1 MPATNKYKPPWIPSF
16 ATMASKYS
24 KCSQISISK
33 CNVLFWNQESGPRA
47 DPESLAIIVL
57 FFSLSS
63 RIRKWSLGRPSSGKK
78 GKHKWLRKK
87 WERPRLV
94 WGCLEFQQRGVWP
107 RSTKME
113 MNFSLPWAAFQCFIT
128 EGSKDTSLT
137 LSQNEPF
144 APCVV
149 LCQLLYHTNEEN
161 SAITGLCSRKRTTN
175 VWWTSTGTDKW
186 INEIRSDFVAWRCGF
201 RHKKPA
207 EEKVLGELHREA
219 PYKLNSDGWVNRILG
234 KNQEKGVSGRRKHI
248 FLFVQVNM
256 VCPPGLAFSYLLN
269 THRK

>member
-113 MNFSLPWAAFQCFIT
+113 MNSSLPPLSCFSVFYHWREQGHLFNPEPKWTLRPLRCSLSAALPH
-128 EGSKDTSLT
+128 G
-137 LSQNEPF
+137 
-144 APCVV
+144 
-149 LCQLLYHTNEEN
+149 
-161 SAITGLCSRKRTTN
+161 
-175 VWWTSTGTDKW
+175 W
-186 INEIRSDFVAWRCGF
+186 
-201 RHKKPA
+201 
-207 EEKVLGELHREA
+207 EK
-219 PYKLNSDGWVNRILG
+219 
-234 KNQEKGVSGRRKHI
+234 
-248 FLFVQVNM
+248 
-256 VCPPGLAFSYLLN
+256 
-269 THRK
+269 